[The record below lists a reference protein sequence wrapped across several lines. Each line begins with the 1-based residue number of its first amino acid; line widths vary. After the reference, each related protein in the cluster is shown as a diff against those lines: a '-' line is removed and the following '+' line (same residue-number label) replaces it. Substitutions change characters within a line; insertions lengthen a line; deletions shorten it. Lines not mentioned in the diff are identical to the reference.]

1 MNYLKEILNFE
12 KLQELNQVSPG
23 QARLW
28 YVLMYV
34 NNLAGWKDWFT
45 VASSTLEFRSGLSR
59 QGVIKSRDRLK
70 QLGYIDFKT
79 NGRKATAYH
88 MNPLMP
94 SQYQDGLQDSVQ
106 GGLQAGVQD
115 SVQTSLQVGVQGSV
129 QTSVQDGGVLN
140 KQNKTKLNETK
151 TSTPLTPQR
160 GEVEQADPDAKIE
173 PEEKPKQTEPK
184 KPKKDD
190 PKFSEQAA
198 KIIDHLNQ
206 KTGAHYKASTPK
218 TKELI
223 KARMNEGF
231 TVDDF
236 LKVID
241 NKVAE
246 WGNDGKMR
254 NYLRPVTLFAPSKF
268 ESYLNQQ
275 PKRSRWGDP
284 NAWKQP
290 ERRYY
295 YNT

>member
-1 MNYLKEILNFE
+1 MNFIKEVRAFNESIAVNQLKPGHIAVWYALFNLSNKFQWQEWIPVPIMM
-12 KLQELNQVSPG
+12 LQL
-23 QARLW
+23 
-28 YVLMYV
+28 Y
-34 NNLAGWKDWFT
+34 T
-45 VASSTLEFRSGLSR
+45 GLSEKAIR
-59 QGVIKSRDRLK
+59 NDRNKLK

-79 NGRKATAYH
+79 RGNSAPLYH
-88 MNPLMP
+88 INLLSGDESTGQSTGHLP
-94 SQYQDGLQDSVQ
+94 
-106 GGLQAGVQD
+106 
-115 SVQTSLQVGVQGSV
+115 
-129 QTSVQDGGVLN
+129 GGVPDTLPHN
-140 KQNKTKLNETK
+140 INKTKLNKTNKTK
-151 TSTPLTPQR
+151 GTPLTPQR
-160 GEVEQADPDAKIE
+160 GGVEQADPDAKIE
-173 PEEKPKQTEPK
+173 PEKTKPKKKPKQ
-184 KPKKDD
+184 DD

-198 KIIDHLNQ
+198 KIIDHLNE